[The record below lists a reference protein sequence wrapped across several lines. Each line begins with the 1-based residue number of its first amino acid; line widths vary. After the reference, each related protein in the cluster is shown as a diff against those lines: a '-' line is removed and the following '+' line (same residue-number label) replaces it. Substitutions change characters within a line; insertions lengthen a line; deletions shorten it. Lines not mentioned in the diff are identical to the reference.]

1 MPRVPAT
8 PLFVRWTSFPNNVM
22 NDMKRLATTL
32 LLSLFFLTLLHAGPV
47 DRERA
52 ARTAVTWMQAYGG
65 GEHTAL
71 SAHELHPF
79 VRDGVTAYY
88 IVNLAPDGFAIVSGD
103 DIAWPVLMY
112 GAEGRYDGSF
122 LPPAVAGML
131 ENFTTDLLADIAG
144 GLPAT
149 SAATA
154 MWKQLDAGASWSG
167 FSKGGGNS
175 ISSVSPLVS
184 ATWNQTNPYNQDCP
198 ATSTGGSGGHV
209 VTGCVATAMAMV
221 MHFWGHPAT
230 GVGSHSYSHPTYGT
244 LSANFGNTTYSWS
257 SMPNSINTNSSTAAK
272 AAIAQLSYHCGVSVE
287 MDYAPSGSGASTADA
302 RDALVNHF
310 RYKTTAQY
318 RSRGSYTT
326 STWTSLLTGELDNGR
341 PVMYRGSLQN
351 GSNGHAFIVDGYTGS
366 DYFHMNFGWGGYLNG
381 YFYLNDIT
389 PGSNDFTYWQAM
401 ITGIEPLASTPPT
414 LATPANQSQG
424 VCVTPTLTWNAVSG
438 ASSYRLQVSTTS
450 AFTSTVYDNAAITTT
465 SATITGLSRGTTYY
479 WRANATSSSLTSNW
493 SPVWSFTTRN
503 VVVSASGPTVFCEG
517 GSVTLNGSTSA
528 GGSLQWLKNGS
539 PLMGGTQSSYVA
551 TESGSYVLA
560 VTDNGC
566 TTESDPLTVTVTP
579 LPVAQISVQG
589 GSNICQ
595 GQSVTLDADYVA
607 GASYQWKKNG
617 TDIGGAVGGSF
628 SVTEDGSYTVEVS
641 VSGCSSISLPA
652 IIVVH
657 PSDPDSFVWT
667 GGISNDW
674 GTTGNWDSPCA
685 LPGSGDDV
693 TIPSGVTPPA
703 SIPTM
708 SLGNLTIDN
717 AAGVSLGGT
726 VLVAGTLAL
735 QNGNLS
741 LGDHDLVIEAG
752 GSLVGAGAARRIV
765 TNGSGMLRRLGLGS
779 NGISGPVLF
788 PVSADGNS
796 YTPVTITNAATD
808 NSYAVRVSDG
818 VFSDGSGGTPVSSG
832 VVDRTWFIA
841 EGSGQSNVTLQF
853 AWTTGEELTG
863 FDRAS
868 CFVSRNDLG
877 SGWTGLQQPA
887 AAQGSGLITRY
898 ISGITGIG
906 SLEVPFAIGSGG
918 TLFPVEFLS
927 FGAAVED
934 GHAILQWTTV
944 NEVNNYGFRIEKRE
958 AGALRWSNAGFV
970 PAGDAASER
979 HSYAWRD
986 AASLAA
992 PTEYRLAQIDL
1003 DGGISHSGV
1012 LSVNAAIATALTLDA
1027 VYPQPLSA
1035 GANASVLLRN
1045 AEATEVR
1052 LALYDALGRQRQ
1064 VLFEGALP
1072 AGSSRVITVHTT
1084 GLRAGVY
1091 FLHAQGGPVPHTR
1104 RFVITE

>member
-1 MPRVPAT
+1 
-8 PLFVRWTSFPNNVM
+8 
-22 NDMKRLATTL
+22 MKRIATTL

-52 ARTAVTWMQAYGG
+52 ARTAVTWMQVYGN
-65 GEHTAL
+65 GEHSSL

-79 VRDGVTAYY
+79 TVQGVTVYY

-131 ENFTTDLLADIAG
+131 DNFSTDLISDIAE
-144 GLPAT
+144 GLPA
-149 SAATA
+149 SPATAA
-154 MWKQLDAGASWSG
+154 MWKQLDAGESWNG

-175 ISSVSPLVS
+175 ITSVSPLVS

-221 MHFWGHPAT
+221 MHYWGHPAT

-244 LSANFGNTTYSWS
+244 LSANFGNTTYNWS
-257 SMPNSINTNSSTAAK
+257 SMPNSINTNSSSAAK
-272 AAIAQLSYHCGVSVE
+272 AAIAQLGYHCGVSVE
-287 MDYAPSGSGASTADA
+287 MNYTPSGSGASTSDA
-302 RDALVNHF
+302 RDVFVNHF

-318 RSRGSYTT
+318 RTRGSYTT

-341 PVMYRGSLQN
+341 PVMYRGSMQN
-351 GSNGHAFIVDGYTGS
+351 GSGGHAFIVDGYTGS
-366 DYFHMNFGWGGYLNG
+366 DYFHMNYGWGGYLNG

-389 PGSNDFTYWQAM
+389 PGSNNFTYWQGM

-414 LATPANQSQG
+414 LASPANQSQG

-450 AFTSTVYDNAAITTT
+450 AFTSTVYDNSAITGT
-465 SATITGLSRGTTYY
+465 SATVTGLTRGATYY
-479 WRANATSSSLTSNW
+479 WRANANGSAGTSNW

-503 VVVSASGPTVFCEG
+503 VSLSASGPTVFCEG
-517 GSVTLNGSTSA
+517 ESVTLSGSTSA

-566 TTESDPLTVTVTP
+566 TTQSDPLTVTVTP
-579 LPVAQISVQG
+579 LPAAQISVQG

-607 GASYQWKKNG
+607 GATYQWQKNG
-617 TDIGGAVGGSF
+617 GDISGAIGGSY
-628 SVTEDGSYTVEVS
+628 SVTEDGSYTVQVS
-641 VSGCSSISLPA
+641 ISGCSSTSLPA
-652 IIVVH
+652 SIVVH

-667 GGISNDW
+667 GTTSSDW
-674 GTTGNWDSPCA
+674 STTGNWDSPCA
-685 LPGSGDDV
+685 VPGSGDNV

-708 SLGNLTIDN
+708 SLGNLTINN

-726 VLVAGTLAL
+726 VLIAGTLTL
-735 QNGNLS
+735 QNGDLS

-752 GSLVGAGAARRIV
+752 GSIAGAGATRRFV
-765 TNGSGMLRRLGLGS
+765 TDGSGALRRLGVGS

-818 VFSDGSGGTPVSSG
+818 VLSDGSGGTPVSTG

-841 EGSGQSNVTLQF
+841 EGTGQSNVTLQF
-853 AWTTGEELTG
+853 AWTVGEELSG
-863 FDRAS
+863 FDRTQ

-887 AAQGSGLITRY
+887 SAQGSGLITRY
-898 ISGITGIG
+898 LSGLTGIG
-906 SLEVPFAIGSGG
+906 NLEVPFSIGSGG

-927 FGAAVED
+927 FGATVED
-934 GHAILQWTTV
+934 GHAVLQWTTV
-944 NEVNNYGFRIEKRE
+944 NEVNNYGFRIEKRHGSQHE
-958 AGALRWSNAGFV
+958 WSSAGFV
-970 PAGDAASER
+970 PAGDVASER

-1003 DGGISHSGV
+1003 DGSVFFSDV
-1012 LSVNAAIATALTLDA
+1012 LKVDAAPAAALSLDA
-1027 VYPQPLSA
+1027 VYPQPLPT
-1035 GANASVLLRN
+1035 GATASVLLRN

-1052 LALYDALGRQRQ
+1052 LALYDALGRLRQ

-1072 AGSSRVITVHTT
+1072 AASSRVLTVPTT
-1084 GLRAGVY
+1084 GLRPGTY
-1091 FLHAQGGPVPHTR
+1091 FLRLHGGTTSHTR
-1104 RFVITE
+1104 KFVITE